1 MQNVDKVQKELQRLR
16 LAVKLWTMKAVTSI
30 FGQQGQATI
39 AGSANSVESLE
50 QQAAS
55 LLSRPDV
62 AEFVAQMNSSI
73 SEKTAVAAPTARR
86 VRLSM
91 GAVLSPSPMKAKA
104 QNGLYSPV
112 RPIRSNMLNQL
123 RRDDFNDVYSPP
135 CSFPGVN
142 GAYMGNAGRESI
154 LTAFP
159 SLAAASSSVMQDE
172 PEETER
178 LLSRMLDVR
187 AFFYHRFF
195 LLLSFTDFISPLVVD
210 GAKGKRTISLFCHR
224 R

>member
-30 FGQQGQATI
+30 FGPQGQNTTT
-39 AGSANSVESLE
+39 SASGNSVESLE

-73 SEKTAVAAPTARR
+73 SEKTAVTAPTARR

-104 QNGLYSPV
+104 QGGLYSPV

-159 SLAAASSSVMQDE
+159 SLAAVSNSVMQDE

-187 AFFYHRFF
+187 TLFSSSFPLYFSNFFM
-195 LLLSFTDFISPLVVD
+195 L
-210 GAKGKRTISLFCHR
+210 
-224 R
+224 

>member
-30 FGQQGQATI
+30 FGQPGQNPTI
-39 AGSANSVESLE
+39 GTASNSVESLE

-73 SEKTAVAAPTARR
+73 SEKTTVTARSPRR

-91 GAVLSPSPMKAKA
+91 GAVLSPSPMKVKP
-104 QNGLYSPV
+104 QSGLYSPV

-123 RRDDFNDVYSPP
+123 RRDDFDVYSPP

-154 LTAFP
+154 LAAFP
-159 SLAAASSSVMQDE
+159 SLAAAGNSVLHDE

-178 LLSRMLDVR
+178 LLTRMLDVR
-187 AFFYHRFF
+187 I
-195 LLLSFTDFISPLVVD
+195 LSPF
-210 GAKGKRTISLFCHR
+210 
-224 R
+224 

>member
-30 FGQQGQATI
+30 FGQSGQTAT
-39 AGSANSVESLE
+39 ASSVESLE
-50 QQAAS
+50 QQAAG

-73 SEKTAVAAPTARR
+73 SEKTTVTARSPRR

-91 GAVLSPSPMKAKA
+91 GAVLSPSPMKTKP
-104 QNGLYSPV
+104 QSGLYSPV
-112 RPIRSNMLNQL
+112 RPIRSNILNQL

-154 LTAFP
+154 LAAFP
-159 SLAAASSSVMQDE
+159 SLAAAGNSVLQDE

-178 LLSRMLDVR
+178 LLSRMLDVSLV
-187 AFFYHRFF
+187 F
-195 LLLSFTDFISPLVVD
+195 LLLWNLLSIIIQQNRFLPD
-210 GAKGKRTISLFCHR
+210 GAKGERAVPFFCQR
-224 R
+224 Y